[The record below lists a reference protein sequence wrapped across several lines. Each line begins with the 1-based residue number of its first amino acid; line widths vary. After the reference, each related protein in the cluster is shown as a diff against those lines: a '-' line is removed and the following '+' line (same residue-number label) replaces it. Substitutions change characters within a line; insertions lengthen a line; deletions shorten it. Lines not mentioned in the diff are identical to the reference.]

1 MITQAQPT
9 TTPRP
14 KATLG
19 GFSPTFLGLEI
30 KRLVRNRRTVVFTL
44 VMPPVFFVIFG
55 LQSDYSNNYAFAH
68 GNVTAY
74 IAISMAVYGAMLG
87 ATSGGAMVS
96 VERAQGWSR
105 QLRLTPLRP
114 VAYIVTKMLVAMTMG
129 LASVVVVFVVA
140 AFVGADMPLWVWI
153 TTGAIA
159 WLGSS
164 VFAAFGLF
172 MGYLLPSENVM
183 QVLGPVLA
191 VLAFAGGLFVPLSD
205 SGWFSVVAQFTPLY
219 GLATVARAPFTDA
232 SGGTLAVAV
241 LNLVVWAG
249 IFIVG
254 AAVLFRRD
262 TQRV

>member
-1 MITQAQPT
+1 MT
-9 TTPRP
+9 TLASRKTLP
-14 KATLG
+14 LG

-30 KRLVRNRRTVVFTL
+30 TRLIRNRRTVVFTL

-55 LQSDYSNNYAFAH
+55 TQSDYTSNYAFAN
-68 GNVTAY
+68 GNVTAF
-74 IAISMAVYGAMLG
+74 IAISMAVYGAMLA

-114 VAYIVTKMLVAMTMG
+114 VAYIVTKMSVAMTMG
-129 LASVVVVFVVA
+129 LASVVVVFAVA
-140 AFVGADMPLWVWI
+140 AAFGADMPLWVWLS
-153 TTGAIA
+153 TGVIA

-191 VLAFAGGLFVPLSD
+191 VLAFAGGLFVPLAD
-205 SGWFSVVAQFTPLY
+205 NGWFPILARFTPLY
-219 GLATVARAPFTDA
+219 GLATVARAPFTEP
-232 SGGTLAVAV
+232 SSGTLAIAAV
-241 LNLVVWAG
+241 NLVVWAAV
-249 IFIVG
+249 FVVG
-254 AAVLFRRD
+254 AAMLFRRD
-262 TQRV
+262 TRRV